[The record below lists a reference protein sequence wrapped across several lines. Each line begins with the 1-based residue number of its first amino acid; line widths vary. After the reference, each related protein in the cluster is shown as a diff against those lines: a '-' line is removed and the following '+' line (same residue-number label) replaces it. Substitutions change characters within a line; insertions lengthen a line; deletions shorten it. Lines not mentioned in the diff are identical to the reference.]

1 MILINNY
8 MDHKFNPK
16 NEDLSVKNIETEE
29 QFWLFIRDAKNQFE
43 GIRFMDDKS
52 DKELIEFRNKRKN
65 LKIDDNLK
73 SNNRTLSDK
82 IRENKNVQSLIRTY
96 DDIAERVKVFST
108 KEELKQIFE
117 ELDEYFERFN
127 LGIEKNPTEFEERIN
142 DMKGQINIFRI
153 LLSLKSP
160 IDRIKR
166 EQNNLK
172 RFNEILESFGEDLP
186 VEVKNKESNQRL
198 IKFYDDI
205 IERLK
210 KFNTEE
216 ELKQI
221 LEDSKNLPNDK
232 E

>member
-1 MILINNY
+1 

-52 DKELIEFRNKRKN
+52 DKELIEFRNKRKY
-65 LKIDDNLK
+65 LKIDDYLK

>member
-52 DKELIEFRNKRKN
+52 DKELIEFRNKRKY
-65 LKIDDNLK
+65 LKIDDYLK

-221 LEDSKNLPNDK
+221 LEDSKDLPNDK

>member
-1 MILINNY
+1 
-8 MDHKFNPK
+8 
-16 NEDLSVKNIETEE
+16 
-29 QFWLFIRDAKNQFE
+29 
-43 GIRFMDDKS
+43 
-52 DKELIEFRNKRKN
+52 
-65 LKIDDNLK
+65 
-73 SNNRTLSDK
+73 
-82 IRENKNVQSLIRTY
+82 
-96 DDIAERVKVFST
+96 
-108 KEELKQIFE
+108 
-117 ELDEYFERFN
+117 LDEYFERFN

>member
-52 DKELIEFRNKRKN
+52 DKELIEFRNKRKY
-65 LKIDDNLK
+65 LKIDDYLK